1 MLARMQIDFQ
11 CQKCEESFSLEV
23 SDLQT
28 DSARLR
34 CPGCGSRAT
43 DEQVEVLVAAL
54 EELFGAIAGIRRKF
68 TAVVEVNSEDLPP
81 PYDEA
86 PSVAR
91 KAALLDEED
100 SEDGDE
106 EDEDGDQDAEEEREQ
121 EL

>member
-23 SDLQT
+23 SDLST
-28 DSARLR
+28 DSARLK
-34 CPGCGSRAT
+34 CPGCGARST

-91 KAALLDEED
+91 KAALLDVED
-100 SEDGDE
+100 SED
-106 EDEDGDQDAEEEREQ
+106 EDEDEDAEEDAEEEREQ
-121 EL
+121 EV